1 MDEFVGVY
9 VAQSEGEAVSL
20 CALLESAGI
29 EAIHRLT
36 NAGAGA
42 FGATASGTP
51 QEILV
56 RAEDADDARQILASD
71 GE

>member
-1 MDEFVGVY
+1 MDEFVSVY

-29 EAIHRLT
+29 EAMHRLT
-36 NAGAGA
+36 NTGAGA
-42 FGATASGTP
+42 LGAVGSAAP

-56 RAEDADDARQILASD
+56 RPEDADDARQILESD
-71 GE
+71 NE